1 MVILARVYFRPS
13 VKCSDVAS
21 PILHASLP
29 VGPEPDLSGGDI
41 HNTRASLP
49 SIDMTDHQ
57 QMINNK
63 EMMSPTAGGER
74 FLSPH
79 RPFKGKP
86 RNLLPRGA
94 YVHDVPRSL
103 ISMLMKESEVD
114 TTRFSGAC
122 RKVGPLT

>member
-29 VGPEPDLSGGDI
+29 IGSEPDLSGGDI

-57 QMINNK
+57 QMINN
-63 EMMSPTAGGER
+63 EEIMSPTAGGER

-86 RNLLPRGA
+86 RNLLRA
-94 YVHDVPRSL
+94 YVHDVPDSL
-103 ISMLMKESEVD
+103 ISKLMNESEVD
-114 TTRFSGAC
+114 T
-122 RKVGPLT
+122 

>member
-21 PILHASLP
+21 PIHHSSLP
-29 VGPEPDLSGGDI
+29 IGSELDQSGGDI
-41 HNTRASLP
+41 HNARASLP

-57 QMINNK
+57 QMISN
-63 EMMSPTAGGER
+63 EQVMSATAGEEH

-86 RNLLPRGA
+86 RNLLPRGMYLLPA
-94 YVHDVPRSL
+94 CLLSRV
-103 ISMLMKESEVD
+103 MKE
-114 TTRFSGAC
+114 
-122 RKVGPLT
+122 VGSR